1 MKNFDVDS
9 TSLKIFPC
17 LTHTQTF
24 DRRPFPMYSQHEL
37 CRWKNTTSA
46 PWACLKTHVVFLA
59 QCDAQLMSKNKL
71 WEWIAAIDI
80 ISYKSNL
87 RFGTTSLRAWHRS
100 GQTSVQTLIIW
111 WEFFKNHY
119 YFYCWLLGGSRI
131 KVIISSNNY
140 HNYWLLGET
149 LFRINIINYY
159 NYCRLNFSSLFLSF
173 SPLFPSQIPG
183 CHNFCFPDWEFV
195 LIKIS

>member
-17 LTHTQTF
+17 FTHTQTF

-46 PWACLKTHVVFLA
+46 PWACLKTHIVFLA
-59 QCDAQLMSKNKL
+59 QCDAQLVSKNKL

-100 GQTSVQTLIIW
+100 GQTSVQTLITW
-111 WEFFKNHY
+111 WEHFKIIIILIVDY
-119 YFYCWLLGGSRI
+119 LVGAGSKLLS
-131 KVIISSNNY
+131 VAIIIIIIDYLVRPSSELT
-140 HNYWLLGET
+140 LL
-149 LFRINIINYY
+149 II
-159 NYCRLNFSSLFLSF
+159 
-173 SPLFPSQIPG
+173 IIIVG
-183 CHNFCFPDWEFV
+183 
-195 LIKIS
+195 